1 MKAVIK
7 YNVGTERQTKNG
19 KYFRQVV
26 VDYEK
31 KGKVNTVVATLWS
44 DVSMLDAK
52 NCEVW
57 FDAKTKTWYGRPQ
70 LDTSSLSL

>member
-7 YNVGTERQTKNG
+7 YNVGKERQTKKG
-19 KYFRQVV
+19 KYVHQVV

-31 KGKVNTVVATLWS
+31 NGEVHTVVATLWS

-57 FDAKTKTWYGRPQ
+57 FDAKTKSWYGRPQ
-70 LDTSSLSL
+70 LGTSSHSL

>member
-7 YNVGTERQTKNG
+7 YDVGTERQTKKG

-31 KGKVNTVVATLWS
+31 KGEVHTVVAILWS

-57 FDAKTKTWYGRPQ
+57 FDPKTKTWYGRPQ
-70 LDTSSLSL
+70 IDSSLHSL

>member
-7 YNVGTERQTKNG
+7 YNVGTERKTKNG
-19 KYFRQVV
+19 KYVRQVV
-26 VDYEK
+26 ADYEK
-31 KGKVNTVVATLWS
+31 KGEVHTVVATLWS
-44 DVSMLDAK
+44 DVSMLDAN

-70 LDTSSLSL
+70 ME